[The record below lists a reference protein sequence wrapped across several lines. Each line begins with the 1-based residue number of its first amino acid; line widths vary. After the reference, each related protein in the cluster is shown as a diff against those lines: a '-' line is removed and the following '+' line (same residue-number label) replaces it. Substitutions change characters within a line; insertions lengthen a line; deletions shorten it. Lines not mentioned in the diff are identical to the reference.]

1 VKGKSIELVRVDK
14 AFDKYLSPEEIQ
26 AADAEAEAE
35 AKVLSAMLEDV
46 SKMAIQ
52 IMQKNNLSFR
62 TFAKQNELSLSMAT
76 KIIKGSGNITLATL
90 ASVASKNGLKVK
102 IEFENENG

>member
-1 VKGKSIELVRVDK
+1 MKGKNIELVKVDN

-46 SKMAIQ
+46 SKMVVEL
-52 IMQKNNLSFR
+52 MQKKNLSFR
-62 TFAKQNELSLSMAT
+62 AFAKQNELSL
-76 KIIKGSGNITLATL
+76 
-90 ASVASKNGLKVK
+90 
-102 IEFENENG
+102 

>member
-1 VKGKSIELVRVDK
+1 MKGKNIELVKVDN

-35 AKVLSAMLEDV
+35 AKVLLAMLEDV
-46 SKMAIQ
+46 SKMVVEL
-52 IMQKNNLSFR
+52 MQKKNLSVR
-62 TFAKQNELSLSMAT
+62 AFAKQNELSLSMAT
-76 KIIKGSGNITLATL
+76 KIIKGNGNITLATL

-102 IEFENENG
+102 IDFENDKG

>member
-1 VKGKSIELVRVDK
+1 MKGKTIELVKVDN

>member
-1 VKGKSIELVRVDK
+1 VKGKTIELVKVDN